1 MFCLENYLR
10 IGVFRCLTSVF
21 NSELP
26 ELEKELLI
34 EKRTEIVNLCLYL
47 FKVSVKIKIVI
58 ILK

>member
-1 MFCLENYLR
+1 MLICLENYLR

-26 ELEKELLI
+26 ELEQELLI

-47 FKVSVKIKIVI
+47 FKVSKHRN
-58 ILK
+58 